1 MNAVPLQEDEF
12 QELRQVCCELRER
25 LRAGESAR
33 VEELLEIHPLLARND
48 EAVLELIHAEVSTRN
63 DMGQRPTLEE
73 WEERFPR
80 LLPRVEQIVSLRSV
94 FDSEMPT
101 LTDSSAGTA
110 DPLASVQAP
119 DGRLRIGNYQ
129 ILQEIGRGGM
139 GVVYRARQANL
150 SRIVALKMILAGEH
164 AGLRERARLR
174 NEAQAAAQLMHPN
187 VVQIFEIGEHEGLPF
202 LAMEYV
208 AGGNLTRTLRAM
220 PQAFRWS
227 ARLTETMARAIHV
240 AHLCGIVHRDLNPS
254 NILIALDG
262 TPKISDFGL
271 AKFLVDDKGL
281 SLSGVLLG
289 TPSYMAPEQVSGNG
303 QTIGPGTDVYAL
315 GALLYEMLT
324 GAAPFRGFTPM
335 ETLCQVMEAELVPPS
350 RLRHGV
356 PEDLETICL
365 KCLDRDPAGRYS
377 SAEDLA
383 EDLRRYQENQPIQ
396 ARRTSKCRQALQWT
410 CRQPMAAR
418 LLGLCFLLLFTLLGV
433 VITYCLYVTE
443 QNRVS
448 ERAWSRAIKLKNE
461 IAIERDKFLSEA
473 STARRRM
480 YDAQLFQV
488 KQSIESG
495 QIELAQELFQP
506 VLENFAA
513 TAKAPAGFE
522 LQYLSRLLE
531 RAVWLLEG
539 HGGKVTCL
547 AVSRREKTLVS
558 GDSSRQVVIW
568 DLDRGIPRYCQ
579 GNHNA
584 PVCKVA
590 IVAGD
595 ETPRGIVA
603 SLSAA
608 GDASVELKLW
618 DTATGALITTLH
630 SGPLQDPDIQF
641 SPDGSFLTLR
651 GLSPDDHKGHSYIW
665 KLNSASPPSQPS
677 ANIPGSF
684 KQVFSPDS
692 KLLAVGGGDGTV
704 RLHVMADAGNV
715 HEPPALEQRPGGRV
729 TALAFSR
736 DGSRLAAGRQD
747 HGLTV
752 WEVAT
757 GRIVA
762 HYTDQDGPI
771 VFVDF
776 CLDGKAL
783 VGCEGTTVLWT
794 RPLDQPGPRR
804 LLPGAENQINSVC
817 LSSDG
822 RLLAAAGRNQPVVV
836 WNLSSGTKEG
846 SYLANNRSVDQV
858 EFTPDNKSLILGCR
872 DRQIRVWRF
881 LDTPDLKRSLAGH
894 QKEAWA
900 LAFSHDGSL
909 LASGSDDHT
918 IKLWDVESEREL
930 LTLTGHSQTVTAL
943 AFFHEVD
950 RLASVSLD
958 GKVILWDLTRTGPD
972 RSQIVANSSV
982 LHAYDDHLRAVSV
995 SSDGQHLA
1003 VAGTNGLIHIWDV
1016 AEREVQFDLVGHTGP
1031 VHALAYSTNPGV
1043 LASASADKTVRWW
1056 DPNSGAELRARND
1069 KRPFAGVMRSVAFST
1084 DGLLMAAG
1092 GDSRSVTLWSMNS
1105 WEVTMTMTGHPLT
1118 VRSVAF
1124 TPDFKTIATGCDDKK
1139 VRLWDT
1145 VTGQQFYALLGHS
1158 DRINA
1163 VAFSPD
1169 GKTLASCDHKGKILL
1184 WKTKAPVRPSS
1195 VGGR

>member
-48 EAVLELIHAEVSTRN
+48 DAVLELIHAEVSTRN
-63 DMGQRPTLEE
+63 DMGQKPTLEE

-80 LLPRVEQIVSLRSV
+80 LLPRMEQIVSLRSV

-139 GVVYRARQANL
+139 GVVYKARQANL

-164 AGLRERARLR
+164 SGLRERARLR

-187 VVQIFEIGEHEGLPF
+187 VVQIFEIGEHQGLPF

-240 AHLCGIVHRDLNPS
+240 AHQRGIVHRDLNPS

-281 SLSGVLLG
+281 SLSGVFLG

-335 ETLCQVMEAELVPPS
+335 ETLCQVMEAQLVPPS

-365 KCLDRDPAGRYS
+365 KCLDRDPARRYS

-383 EDLRRYQENQPIQ
+383 EDLRRYQEHQPIR
-396 ARRTSKCRQALQWT
+396 ACRTSKCRQALQWT
-410 CRQPMAAR
+410 RRQPQAGR
-418 LLGLCFLLLFTLLGV
+418 LLGLCFLLLITLLGV
-433 VITYCLYVTE
+433 VITYSLYVTE
-443 QNRVS
+443 QNRLS
-448 ERAWSRAIKLKNE
+448 ELAWSRAIKLKNE
-461 IAIERDKFLSEA
+461 IAIERDKFSYEA
-473 STARRRM
+473 STARRRT

-513 TAKAPAGFE
+513 TAKDPAGFE
-522 LQYLSRLLE
+522 LQYLNRLIE
-531 RAVWLLEG
+531 RAAWLLEG
-539 HGGKVTCL
+539 HGAKVSCL
-547 AVSRREKTLVS
+547 AVSRREGTLVS
-558 GDSSRQVVIW
+558 GDSSGQVIVW
-568 DLDRGIPRYCQ
+568 DLDRKIPRYCQ
-579 GNHNA
+579 GKHNA

-595 ETPRGIVA
+595 ETRRGTIA
-603 SLSAA
+603 SLIAQ
-608 GDASVELKLW
+608 GGKSVELKLW
-618 DTATGALITTLH
+618 NTATGALITTLH
-630 SGPLQDPDIQF
+630 TGSLQDPDIQF
-641 SPDGSFLTLR
+641 SPDGSLLTLC
-651 GLSPDDHKGHSYIW
+651 GLAPDDHGGQSYIW
-665 KLNSASPPSQPS
+665 KLNSASPPDKPS
-677 ANIPGSF
+677 ANIPGTF
-684 KQVFSPDS
+684 KQAFSPDG
-692 KLLAVGGGDGTV
+692 KLLAAGGCDGTV
-704 RLHVMADAGNV
+704 RLRVMADLGSV
-715 HEPPALEQRPGGRV
+715 HRPPALEQRPGGRV

-757 GRIVA
+757 GRILA
-762 HYTDQDGPI
+762 HYTDQDGPV

-804 LLPGAENQINSVC
+804 LLPGVESQINSVC

-822 RLLAAAGRNQPVVV
+822 RLLAAAARIQPVII
-836 WNLSSGTKEG
+836 WNLSAGTKER

-858 EFTPDNKSLILGCR
+858 EFTPDNKSLILGCK

-900 LAFSHDGSL
+900 LTFSPDGSL

-918 IKLWDVESEREL
+918 IKLWDIDSEREL

-943 AFFHEVD
+943 AFFHEGD

-972 RSQIVANSSV
+972 RRQVLASSSV
-982 LHAYDDHLRAVSV
+982 LHAYDDRLRAVSV
-995 SSDGQHLA
+995 SSDDQHLA
-1003 VAGTNGLIHIWDV
+1003 AAGSKGLIHICDV
-1016 AEREVQFDLVGHTGP
+1016 AERGIQFDLAGHTGP
-1031 VHALAYSTNPGV
+1031 VYALAYSPNPWV
-1043 LASASADKTVRWW
+1043 LASASADRTVRWW
-1056 DPNSGAELRARND
+1056 DPNSGAEIGNE
-1069 KRPFAGVMRSVAFST
+1069 KRPFAGVMRSVAFSA
-1084 DGLLMAAG
+1084 DGLMMAAG
-1092 GDSRSVTLWSMNS
+1092 GDPRNVTLWSMNS
-1105 WEVTMTMTGHPLT
+1105 WEVTRTMTGHPLT
-1118 VRSVAF
+1118 VRAVAF
-1124 TPDFKTIATGCDDKK
+1124 SPDFKTIATGCDDEK

-1145 VTGQQFYALLGHS
+1145 VTGQQFYALLGHT

-1184 WKTKAPVRPSS
+1184 WKTRDPVGPSS
-1195 VGGR
+1195 VVGH

>member
-48 EAVLELIHAEVSTRN
+48 DAVLELIHAEVSTRN

-80 LLPRVEQIVSLRSV
+80 LLPRMEQIVSLRSV

-139 GVVYRARQANL
+139 GVVYKARQANL

-164 AGLRERARLR
+164 SGLRERARLR

-187 VVQIFEIGEHEGLPF
+187 VVQIFEIGEHQGLPF

-240 AHLCGIVHRDLNPS
+240 AHQRGIVHRDLNPS

-281 SLSGVLLG
+281 SLSGVILG

-365 KCLDRDPAGRYS
+365 KCLDRDPARRYS

-383 EDLRRYQENQPIQ
+383 EDLRRYQENQPVR
-396 ARRTSKCRQALQWT
+396 AHRTSKCRQALQWT
-410 CRQPMAAR
+410 RRQPMAAR
-418 LLGLCFLLLFTLLGV
+418 LLGLCSLLLFTLLGV
-433 VITYCLYVTE
+433 VIAYSLYVTE

-461 IAIERDKFLSEA
+461 IAIERDKFSYEA
-473 STARRRM
+473 STARRRT

-513 TAKAPAGFE
+513 TAKDPAGFE
-522 LQYLSRLLE
+522 LQYLNRLIE
-531 RAVWLLEG
+531 RAAWLLEG
-539 HGGKVTCL
+539 HGAKVSCL
-547 AVSRREKTLVS
+547 AVSRREGTLVS
-558 GDSSRQVVIW
+558 GDSSGQVIVW
-568 DLDRGIPRYCQ
+568 DLDRKIPRYCQ
-579 GNHNA
+579 GKHNA

-595 ETPRGIVA
+595 ETRRGTIA
-603 SLSAA
+603 SLIAQ
-608 GDASVELKLW
+608 GGKSVELKLW

-630 SGPLQDPDIQF
+630 TGSLQDPDIQF
-641 SPDGSFLTLR
+641 SPDGSLLTLC
-651 GLSPDDHKGHSYIW
+651 GLAPDDHGEQSYIW
-665 KLNSASPPSQPS
+665 KLNSASPPDKPS
-677 ANIPGSF
+677 ATIPGTF
-684 KQVFSPDS
+684 KQAFSPDG
-692 KLLAVGGGDGTV
+692 KLLAAGGCDGTV
-704 RLHVMADAGNV
+704 RLHVMADLGSV
-715 HEPPALEQRPGGRV
+715 HRPPALEQRPGGRV

-747 HGLTV
+747 RGLTV

-757 GRIVA
+757 GRIFA
-762 HYTDQDGPI
+762 HYTDQDGPV

-804 LLPGAENQINSVC
+804 LLPGVESQINSVC

-822 RLLAAAGRNQPVVV
+822 RLLAAAARNQPVII
-836 WNLSSGTKEG
+836 WNLSAGTKERF
-846 SYLANNRSVDQV
+846 YLANNRSVDQV
-858 EFTPDNKSLILGCR
+858 EFTPDNKSLILGCK

-900 LAFSHDGSL
+900 LTFSPDGSL

-918 IKLWDVESEREL
+918 IKLWDVDSEREL

-943 AFFHEVD
+943 AFFHEGD

-972 RSQIVANSSV
+972 RRQVLASSSV
-982 LHAYDDHLRAVSV
+982 LHAYDDRLRAVSV
-995 SSDGQHLA
+995 SSDDQHLA
-1003 VAGTNGLIHIWDV
+1003 AAGSKGLIHICDV
-1016 AEREVQFDLVGHTGP
+1016 AEREVQFDLAGHTGP
-1031 VHALAYSTNPGV
+1031 VYALAYSTNPWV
-1043 LASASADKTVRWW
+1043 LASASADRTVRWW
-1056 DPNSGAELRARND
+1056 DPNSGAEIGND
-1069 KRPFAGVMRSVAFST
+1069 KRPFTGDMRSVAFST
-1084 DGLLMAAG
+1084 DGLMMAAG
-1092 GDSRSVTLWSMNS
+1092 GDPRNVTLWSMNS
-1105 WEVTMTMTGHPLT
+1105 WEVTRTMTGHPLT

-1124 TPDFKTIATGCDDKK
+1124 SPDFKTIATGCDDEK

-1145 VTGQQFYALLGHS
+1145 VTGQQFYDLLGHT

-1184 WKTKAPVRPSS
+1184 WKTRDPVGPSS
-1195 VGGR
+1195 VVGH

>member
-48 EAVLELIHAEVSTRN
+48 DAVLELIHAEVSTRN
-63 DMGQRPTLEE
+63 DMGQKPTLEE

-80 LLPRVEQIVSLRSV
+80 LLPRMEQIVSLRSV

-139 GVVYRARQANL
+139 GVVYKARQANL

-164 AGLRERARLR
+164 SGLRERARLR

-187 VVQIFEIGEHEGLPF
+187 VVQIFEIGEHQGLPF

-240 AHLCGIVHRDLNPS
+240 AHQRGIVHRDLNPS

-281 SLSGVLLG
+281 SLSGVFLG

-335 ETLCQVMEAELVPPS
+335 ETLCQVMEAQLVPPS

-365 KCLDRDPAGRYS
+365 KCLDRDPARRYS

-383 EDLRRYQENQPIQ
+383 EDLRRYQEHQPIR
-396 ARRTSKCRQALQWT
+396 ACRTSKCRQALQWT
-410 CRQPMAAR
+410 RRQPQAGR
-418 LLGLCFLLLFTLLGV
+418 LLGLCFLLLITLLGV
-433 VITYCLYVTE
+433 VITYSLYVTE
-443 QNRVS
+443 QNRLS
-448 ERAWSRAIKLKNE
+448 ELAWSRAIKLKNE
-461 IAIERDKFLSEA
+461 IAIERDKFSYEA
-473 STARRRM
+473 STARRRT

-513 TAKAPAGFE
+513 TAKDPAGFE
-522 LQYLSRLLE
+522 LQYLNRLIE
-531 RAVWLLEG
+531 RAAWLLEG
-539 HGGKVTCL
+539 HGAKVSCL
-547 AVSRREKTLVS
+547 AVSRREGTLVS
-558 GDSSRQVVIW
+558 GDSSGQVIVW
-568 DLDRGIPRYCQ
+568 DLDRKIPRYCQ
-579 GNHNA
+579 GKHNA

-595 ETPRGIVA
+595 ETRRGTIA
-603 SLSAA
+603 SLIAQ
-608 GDASVELKLW
+608 GGKSVELKLW
-618 DTATGALITTLH
+618 NTATGALITTLH
-630 SGPLQDPDIQF
+630 TGSLQDPDIQF
-641 SPDGSFLTLR
+641 SPDGSLLTLC
-651 GLSPDDHKGHSYIW
+651 GLAPDDHGGQSYIW
-665 KLNSASPPSQPS
+665 KLNSASPPDKPS
-677 ANIPGSF
+677 ANIPGTF
-684 KQVFSPDS
+684 KQAFSPDG
-692 KLLAVGGGDGTV
+692 KLLAAGGCDGTV
-704 RLHVMADAGNV
+704 RLHVMADLGSV
-715 HEPPALEQRPGGRV
+715 HRPPALEQRPGGRV

-757 GRIVA
+757 GRILA
-762 HYTDQDGPI
+762 HYTDQDGPV

-804 LLPGAENQINSVC
+804 LLPGVESQINSVC

-822 RLLAAAGRNQPVVV
+822 RLLAAAARIQPVII
-836 WNLSSGTKEG
+836 WNLSAGTKER

-858 EFTPDNKSLILGCR
+858 EFTPDNKSLILGCK

-900 LAFSHDGSL
+900 LTFSPDGSL

-918 IKLWDVESEREL
+918 IKLWDIDSEREL

-943 AFFHEVD
+943 AFFHEGD

-972 RSQIVANSSV
+972 RRQVLASSSV
-982 LHAYDDHLRAVSV
+982 LHAYDDRLRAVSV
-995 SSDGQHLA
+995 SSDDQHLA
-1003 VAGTNGLIHIWDV
+1003 AAGSKGLIHICDV
-1016 AEREVQFDLVGHTGP
+1016 AERGIQFDLAGHTGP
-1031 VHALAYSTNPGV
+1031 VYALAYSPNPWV
-1043 LASASADKTVRWW
+1043 LASASADRTVRWW
-1056 DPNSGAELRARND
+1056 DPNSGAEIGNE
-1069 KRPFAGVMRSVAFST
+1069 KRPFAGVMRSVAFSA
-1084 DGLLMAAG
+1084 DGLMMAAG
-1092 GDSRSVTLWSMNS
+1092 GDPRNVTLWSMNS
-1105 WEVTMTMTGHPLT
+1105 WEVTRTMTGHPLT
-1118 VRSVAF
+1118 VRAVAF
-1124 TPDFKTIATGCDDKK
+1124 SPDFKTIATGCDDEK

-1145 VTGQQFYALLGHS
+1145 VTGQQFYALLGHT

-1184 WKTKAPVRPSS
+1184 WKTRDPVGPSS
-1195 VGGR
+1195 VVGH